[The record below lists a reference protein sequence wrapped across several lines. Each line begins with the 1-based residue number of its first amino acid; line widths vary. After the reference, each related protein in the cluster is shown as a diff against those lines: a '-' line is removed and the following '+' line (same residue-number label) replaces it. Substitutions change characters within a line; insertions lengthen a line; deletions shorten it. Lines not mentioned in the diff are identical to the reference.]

1 MLLLKLK
8 KEVSNMGVILFALGC
23 CVSLYLLYA
32 LCNPEKF

>member
-1 MLLLKLK
+1 MMFFLLA
-8 KEVSNMGVILFALGC
+8 MGI

>member
-1 MLLLKLK
+1 M
-8 KEVSNMGVILFALGC
+8 VLFALGC